1 MDLSIVVP
9 LLNEKE
15 NLAPLTDTIT
25 AALDKGGLSYEIIF
39 IDDGSTDGSFETLR
53 DLHGKYPTRVR
64 VFRFSRN
71 YGKSAALS
79 VGIGKAIGEVI
90 VTMDADLQDDPI
102 AIPGMLEL
110 LGQGWDLVSGWKKK
124 RHDPITFTFPS
135 KIWNACMSIITGVKL
150 HDLNCGFKAY
160 RSNLAKSLEIYGER
174 HRYLPAL
181 AHWDGYRVTE
191 MPVPHHPRKYGK
203 SKYGFSKFYKG
214 IFDLLTILFLR
225 KYMKNPMHFFG
236 VIGIMFA
243 ILGGGVL
250 LYFGAD
256 WLVTGHMR
264 IRPLVVLA
272 LGAIIMGIQFMSI
285 GLIGELLT
293 NLMHQDTYT
302 IREIIEADQS

>member
-1 MDLSIVVP
+1 
-9 LLNEKE
+9 
-15 NLAPLTDTIT
+15 
-25 AALDKGGLSYEIIF
+25 
-39 IDDGSTDGSFETLR
+39 
-53 DLHGKYPTRVR
+53 
-64 VFRFSRN
+64 
-71 YGKSAALS
+71 
-79 VGIGKAIGEVI
+79 
-90 VTMDADLQDDPI
+90 
-102 AIPGMLEL
+102 
-110 LGQGWDLVSGWKKK
+110 
-124 RHDPITFTFPS
+124 
-135 KIWNACMSIITGVKL
+135 
-150 HDLNCGFKAY
+150 
-160 RSNLAKSLEIYGER
+160 
-174 HRYLPAL
+174 
-181 AHWDGYRVTE
+181 VTE